1 MIFRLFKINGRIVY
15 SYEYQETPLSDEKDE
30 ADVRTFIEDFI
41 RDRVVDD
48 ADLGKYRYEVVGH
61 QRYTVEKIK

>member
-30 ADVRTFIEDFI
+30 ADVRAFIEDFI
-41 RDRVVDD
+41 RDRVVGV
-48 ADLGKYRYEVVGH
+48 ADVGKKKY
-61 QRYTVEKIK
+61 